1 MPILPFENRALHK
14 IWLFLSVVGDPL
26 ASSTHEELLE
36 DMWFDRVME
45 DLSLDDSA
53 SHHRPG
59 L

>member
-1 MPILPFENRALHK
+1 M
-14 IWLFLSVVGDPL
+14 VGDPL
-26 ASSTHEELLE
+26 ASSTHEELLEE

-53 SHHRPG
+53 SHRRPG

>member
-14 IWLFLSVVGDPL
+14 IWLFCLVGDPL

-36 DMWFDRVME
+36 DMWFERVME

-53 SHHRPG
+53 SHHRAG